1 MEASSKR
8 SFSVSIFAR
17 HAGRVLLARD
27 PRVGMWLPVG
37 GELLA
42 GETPLAGARR
52 LLLEE
57 TGLSGTFLAL
67 PGAIDGSP
75 PGLLGYEEHVAES
88 LGVHM
93 SFAFVADVPT
103 DHVRAGDASERRQW
117 VTSAAELDCPT
128 NVRELVLLAL
138 HAGESPLHAVA
149 RAWLAAFNARDL
161 DGLLALYADDAVHTS
176 PKLKVQKPETNGE
189 IRGKAALRTWW
200 RDAMDRLPGL
210 RYEPLHLTASGGR
223 VFMEYERICPPD
235 APYTVAEVLVCEG
248 GLIRSSHVF
257 HG

>member
-1 MEASSKR
+1 
-8 SFSVSIFAR
+8 
-17 HAGRVLLARD
+17 
-27 PRVGMWLPVG
+27 MWLPVG
-37 GELLA
+37 GELQP
-42 GETPLAGARR
+42 GETPLEAAQW
-52 LLLEE
+52 LLLET
-57 TGLSGTFLAL
+57 TGLSGTFRPL

-75 PGLLGYEEHVAES
+75 PGLLGYEEHQAGGS
-88 LGVHM
+88 LRM

-103 DHVRAGDASERRQW
+103 DHLRAGDPSARRRW
-117 VTSAAELDCPT
+117 VTSAGELDCPT

-149 RAWLAAFNARDL
+149 RAWLAAFNTRDL